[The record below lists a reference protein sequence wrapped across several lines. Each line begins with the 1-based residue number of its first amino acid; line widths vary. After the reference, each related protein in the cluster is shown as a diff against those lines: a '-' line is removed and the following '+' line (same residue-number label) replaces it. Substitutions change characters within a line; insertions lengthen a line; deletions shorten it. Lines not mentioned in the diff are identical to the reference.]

1 MPCGPCRHAIVKRL
15 MVRSSSLR
23 YSLAALGD
31 LVGLVKIAP
40 VLAGREVPTRR
51 MMSSSQSVS
60 SRSSIGSGNKPT
72 RRPPTA
78 FEQRVYAACRRIPKG
93 YVASYGVLAASLEG
107 GAGMGCPRSVGGA
120 MRRNPY
126 APDVP

>member
-1 MPCGPCRHAIVKRL
+1 MPWS
-15 MVRSSSLR
+15 MVSSGRRPFATLALVAVVEIAPA
-23 YSLAALGD
+23 LAAYELQ
-31 LVGLVKIAP
+31 
-40 VLAGREVPTRR
+40 TRR

-60 SRSSIGSGNKPT
+60 SSGSGNKQPN

-78 FEQRVYAACRRIPKG
+78 FEQKVYAACRRIPPG

-107 GAGMGCPRSVGGA
+107 GAGCPRSVGGA